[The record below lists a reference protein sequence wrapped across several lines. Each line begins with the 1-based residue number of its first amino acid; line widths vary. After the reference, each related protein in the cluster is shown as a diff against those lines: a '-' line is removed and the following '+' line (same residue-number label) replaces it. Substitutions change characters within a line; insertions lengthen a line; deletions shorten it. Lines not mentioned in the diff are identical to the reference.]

1 MNASAIVLGADAL
14 AVATTTGLRGLG
26 VDVLALRGEQ
36 LPELCVSLRPSCF
49 SVEGKRVGA
58 ILLREMAGAIAPVAF
73 VPDDRG
79 FVLAELSATWLA
91 ATQLDGM
98 LVVNRL
104 DAEAWFE
111 GAQWPVWRRRLARG
125 SVGVSPLS
133 FGDRTPAAC
142 WRPYVDGLDRPV
154 PIAAARRALGTALA
168 HAPKVGRALF
178 ACGDAIGE
186 RPPAAVEHAARLLC
200 RQGVQ
205 VASFT
210 YDAAGCVATVDV
222 LPALSDLEAE
232 HVAPRLIALLH
243 DHLRGR

>member
-1 MNASAIVLGADAL
+1 VDASAIVLGADPL
-14 AVATTTGLRGLG
+14 AFATATGLRDLG
-26 VDVLALRGEQ
+26 VDVLAVRGEQ
-36 LPELCVSLRPSCF
+36 LPELCVSLRPGGF
-49 SVEGKRVGA
+49 AVEGRRIGA
-58 ILLREMAGAIAPVAF
+58 ILLREMASAIAPRDFA
-73 VPDDRG
+73 PDDRG
-79 FVLAELSATWLA
+79 FVHAELSATWLA

-111 GAQWPVWRRRLARG
+111 GAQWPVWRRRLTRG
-125 SVGVSPLS
+125 AVGVSPLS

-168 HAPKVGRALF
+168 HAPKAGRALF

-210 YDAAGCVATVDV
+210 YDADGCVATVDV
-222 LPALSDLEAE
+222 LPALSDVEVDD
-232 HVAPRLIALLH
+232 VAPRLIALLH
-243 DHLRGR
+243 DHLRRR